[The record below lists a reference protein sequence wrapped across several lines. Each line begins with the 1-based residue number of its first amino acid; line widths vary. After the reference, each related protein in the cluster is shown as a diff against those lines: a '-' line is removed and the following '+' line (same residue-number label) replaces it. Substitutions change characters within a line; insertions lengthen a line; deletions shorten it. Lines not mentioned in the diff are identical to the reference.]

1 MELIMR
7 NCQGKSKTNEPKK
20 KSRVRDNGFTLMEI
34 LIALSILSIGIL
46 AVTAMQ
52 IRSMQVNS
60 LASNITEST
69 TWAQDKMEDLISRS
83 WTDPDL
89 AAGTQNETAQ
99 DGTLVT
105 WTVTDVDMDGVIGT
119 VELKRITIQSTYND
133 GLGNTKTLRVS
144 SAYPRLAAPS

>member
-7 NCQGKSKTNEPKK
+7 NCQSKSKTNGLRK
-20 KSRVRDNGFTLMEI
+20 KSRVRDDGFTLMEI
-34 LIALSILSIGIL
+34 LIALSIFSIGIL

-105 WTVTDVDMDGVIGT
+105 WTVTDVDMDGVVGT

-144 SAYPRLAAPS
+144 GAYPRLAAPS